1 MAVTCDDILSNYHF
15 DSKLY
20 SENTD
25 PTDLSNPL
33 VSTSPSYPIPTF
45 QPNRNRF
52 LDHDYSKIVSVILS
66 SPVQMFDFPV
76 RVAIKYYDV
85 MMSRRQRIYFNYL
98 HSFLSL
104 YNNSD
109 FIKIIMHNARILGK
123 SELTIDLPP
132 DYFVEPKFLFVFC
145 GTLKLKDICLNN
157 SANTLDFYSFLYT
170 ASYLMIDDR
179 FLFNLLQIAGSLDF
193 KLNGSFYHIFMP
205 FALRITI
212 YLTP

>member
-1 MAVTCDDILSNYHF
+1 MAVTYDDILSNYHF

-52 LDHDYSKIVSVILS
+52 LDHDYSNVLSIILP

-76 RVAIKYYDV
+76 CVAITYYDV
-85 MMSRRQRIYFNYL
+85 MTSRRQRIYFNYL

-104 YNNSD
+104 YVHSD
-109 FIKIIMHNARILGK
+109 FIKMRMHNAWILGK
-123 SELTIDLPP
+123 SELTIDLTP
-132 DYFVEPKFLFVFC
+132 DYFVKPKFLFVFC
-145 GTLKLKDICLNN
+145 CTLKLKDICSNN
-157 SANTLDFYSFLYT
+157 SDNTFDFYSF
-170 ASYLMIDDR
+170 
-179 FLFNLLQIAGSLDF
+179 
-193 KLNGSFYHIFMP
+193 FY
-205 FALRITI
+205 AA
-212 YLTP
+212 